1 MSQYRKVYQ
10 LQYVETDKIDT
21 VEQFIVEED
30 FNEILKAHVRPR
42 RIARQGIVFIHE
54 NLAILRVRV
63 IQSTS
68 IFGFLAW
75 VVIPLF
81 HESSSTI

>member
-1 MSQYRKVYQ
+1 M
-10 LQYVETDKIDT
+10 KI
-21 VEQFIVEED
+21 EYESRHS
-30 FNEILKAHVRPR
+30 LKAHVRPR
-42 RIARQGIVFIHE
+42 CIARRGIVFRYE
-54 NLAILRVRV
+54 NLAIVRVRV

-68 IFGFLAW
+68 NLGFLAL